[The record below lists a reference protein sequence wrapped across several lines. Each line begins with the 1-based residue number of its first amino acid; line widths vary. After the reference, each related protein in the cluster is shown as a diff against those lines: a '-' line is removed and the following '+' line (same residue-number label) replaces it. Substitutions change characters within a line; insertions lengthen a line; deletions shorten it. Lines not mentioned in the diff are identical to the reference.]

1 MEKILEIIRENSKIT
16 GNGSGISMVAIY
28 LKSDLI
34 FSLVQEY
41 LRQLIKS
48 GQIYCRKGIND
59 FLFFI
64 KQD

>member
-1 MEKILEIIRENSKIT
+1 MEKILEIIQENSKIT

-34 FSLVQEY
+34 LSLVQEY

-48 GQIYCRKGIND
+48 GQIYCRIGIND

>member
-34 FSLVQEY
+34 FSLV
-41 LRQLIKS
+41 
-48 GQIYCRKGIND
+48 
-59 FLFFI
+59 
-64 KQD
+64 